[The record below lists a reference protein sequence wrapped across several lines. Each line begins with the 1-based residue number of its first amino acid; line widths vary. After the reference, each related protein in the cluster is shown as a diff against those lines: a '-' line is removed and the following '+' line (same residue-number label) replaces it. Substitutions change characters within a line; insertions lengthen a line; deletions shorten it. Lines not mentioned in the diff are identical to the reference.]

1 MGRLSLSTTASRWPA
16 IAQQIVGLLA
26 SASTIGAAPDR
37 TSTPAGDYGVF
48 VGLYDPL
55 TGARLTVAR
64 DGQSL
69 GDRLLIGE
77 VRVR

>member
-1 MGRLSLSTTASRWPA
+1 
-16 IAQQIVGLLA
+16 
-26 SASTIGAAPDR
+26 
-37 TSTPAGDYGVF
+37 VF

-55 TGARLTVAR
+55 TGARLAVAR

-69 GDRLLIGE
+69 GDRLVIGE